1 MYLYQRYPY
10 TEYKKMKYRG
20 LKMTQD
26 RTRRFQII
34 VTPEALAV
42 LEQERGMI
50 KMSSYITEV
59 LNRYAKEQ
67 IRKE

>member
-1 MYLYQRYPY
+1 
-10 TEYKKMKYRG
+10 MKYRG